1 MSDNDLPEPRDLL
14 ATNPE
19 DRPDLARWC
28 YACGDLNPIGL
39 HLHFT
44 VQEDGWTSAPFIADK
59 MHQGYPG
66 FVHGGLVSTLLDEAM
81 GWATY
86 GAGIWALT
94 GKLELSF
101 RKPVPVGETLAVR
114 ARINRDRGRLLE
126 SEAELRDSKG
136 TLLAEAKGVLVRAS
150 GEQAKLIEEQARA
163 LGAP

>member
-1 MSDNDLPEPRDLL
+1 MTDEDPEAKDLTS
-14 ATNPE
+14 TNPQR
-19 DRPDLARWC
+19 RPDLARWC

-44 VQEDGWTSAPFIADK
+44 MQEDGWTSAPFTADK
-59 MHQGYPG
+59 LHQGYPG
-66 FVHGGLVSTLLDEAM
+66 YVHGGLVTTLLDEAM

-101 RKPVPVGETLAVR
+101 RKPVPVEETLTVR
-114 ARINRDRGRLLE
+114 ARITRDRGRLIE
-126 SEAELRDSKG
+126 SEAELRDTGG
-136 TLLAEAKGVLVRAS
+136 TLLAEAKGVLLRANA
-150 GEQAKLIEEQARA
+150 EQAKFIEEQAKA

>member
-1 MSDNDLPEPRDLL
+1 MSEDDLAKKDLL
-14 ATNPE
+14 SPDASR
-19 DRPDLARWC
+19 RPDLARWC

-44 VQEDGWTSAPFIADK
+44 IQEDGWTSAPFTADK

-66 FVHGGLVSTLLDEAM
+66 FVHGGLVTTLLDEAM

-101 RKPVPVGETLAVR
+101 RKPVPVDETLTVR
-114 ARINRDRGRLLE
+114 ARITRDRGRLIE
-126 SEAELRDSKG
+126 SEADLRDASG
-136 TLLAEAKGVLVRAS
+136 TVLAQAKGVLLRANA
-150 GEQAKLIEEQARA
+150 EQAKLIEEQARA